1 MKLIRN
7 ISKKIK
13 ELEMRLAPVI
23 ICVNDFTEENAN
35 QFIKEIG
42 LAHNTGQPIIPVVI
56 DSYGGDVY
64 SLGRMIDAI
73 KNATLPVATIVEGKA
88 MSCGAILMTYG
99 TKGYRY
105 CNQDATVMMHDIS
118 ASSYGK
124 IEEIRSSLQ
133 EVDRLQSKILAEVD
147 RNCCQEKGYFNKN
160 IHDKGRADW
169 FINPDE
175 ALAIGMCDKLG
186 NPNLNID
193 FKVDI
198 SFKFD

>member
-7 ISKKIK
+7 ISRKIK
-13 ELEMRLAPVI
+13 ELEMRVAPII

-35 QFIKEIG
+35 QFIKEMG

-64 SLGRMIDAI
+64 ALSRMIDAI

-105 CNQDATVMMHDIS
+105 CNGDATVMMHDIS
-118 ASSYGK
+118 THSFGK
-124 IEEIRSSLQ
+124 IEELRSSLQ
-133 EVDRLQSKILAEVD
+133 ETDRLQNKILTEVD
-147 RNCCQEKGYFNKN
+147 LNCNQAKGYFNN
-160 IHDKGRADW
+160 VIHSKGRADW
-169 FINPDE
+169 FINPQE
-175 ALAIGMCDKLG
+175 ALNIGMCDKLG
-186 NPNLNID
+186 NPNLKID
-193 FKVDI
+193 FRVDI
-198 SFKFD
+198 SFKY

>member
-7 ISKKIK
+7 ISRKIK
-13 ELEMRLAPVI
+13 ELEMRLATMI

-64 SLGRMIDAI
+64 ALSRMIDAI
-73 KNATLPVATIVEGKA
+73 KNSTLPVATIVEGKA

-105 CNQDATVMMHDIS
+105 CNGDATVMMHDIS
-118 ASSYGK
+118 THSFGK
-124 IEEIRSSLQ
+124 IEELRSSLQ
-133 EVDRLQSKILAEVD
+133 ETDRLQNKILTEVD
-147 RNCCQEKGYFNKN
+147 LNCNQEKGYFNN
-160 IHDKGRADW
+160 VIHSKGRADW
-169 FINPDE
+169 FINPQD

-186 NPNLNID
+186 NPNLKID
-193 FKVDI
+193 FRVDI
-198 SFKFD
+198 NFKY

>member
-7 ISKKIK
+7 ISRKIK
-13 ELEMRLAPVI
+13 ELEMRVAPII

-64 SLGRMIDAI
+64 ALSRMIDAI
-73 KNATLPVATIVEGKA
+73 KNSTLPVATIVEGKA

-105 CNQDATVMMHDIS
+105 CNGDATVMMHDIS
-118 ASSYGK
+118 THSFGK
-124 IEEIRSSLQ
+124 IEELRSSLQ
-133 EVDRLQSKILAEVD
+133 ETDRLQNKILTEVD
-147 RNCCQEKGYFNKN
+147 LNCNQEKGYFNN
-160 IHDKGRADW
+160 VIHSKGRADW
-169 FINPDE
+169 FINPQD

-186 NPNLNID
+186 NPNLKID
-193 FKVDI
+193 FRVDI
-198 SFKFD
+198 NFKY

>member
-7 ISKKIK
+7 ISRKIK
-13 ELEMRLAPVI
+13 ELEMRVAPVI
-23 ICVNDFTEENAN
+23 ICVNEFNEENAN

-64 SLGRMIDAI
+64 ALSRMIDAI

-105 CNQDATVMMHDIS
+105 CNGDATVMMHDIS
-118 ASSYGK
+118 SGAFGK
-124 IEEIRSSLQ
+124 IEEVRSSFRETERLQ
-133 EVDRLQSKILAEVD
+133 LKILSEVDK
-147 RNCCQEKGYFNKN
+147 NCQQETGYFEKM
-160 IHDKGRADW
+160 IHSKGRSDW
-169 FINPDE
+169 FINPQE
-175 ALAIGMCDKLG
+175 AVEIGMCDKLG
-186 NPNLNID
+186 NPNLKID
-193 FKVDI
+193 FRVDI
-198 SFKFD
+198 SFKH

>member
-7 ISKKIK
+7 ISRKIK
-13 ELEMRLAPVI
+13 ELEMRVAPVI

-64 SLGRMIDAI
+64 ALSRMIDAI

-105 CNQDATVMMHDIS
+105 CNGDATVMMHDIS
-118 ASSYGK
+118 THSFGK
-124 IEEIRSSLQ
+124 IEELRSSLQ
-133 EVDRLQSKILAEVD
+133 ETDRLQNKILTEVD
-147 RNCCQEKGYFNKN
+147 LNCNQEKGYFNN
-160 IHDKGRADW
+160 VIHSKGRADW
-169 FINPDE
+169 FINPQD

-186 NPNLNID
+186 NPNLKID
-193 FKVDI
+193 FRVDI
-198 SFKFD
+198 SFKY

>member
-7 ISKKIK
+7 ISRKIK
-13 ELEMRLAPVI
+13 ELEMRVAPVI
-23 ICVNDFTEENAN
+23 ICVNEFNEENAN

-64 SLGRMIDAI
+64 ALSRMIDAI

-105 CNQDATVMMHDIS
+105 CNGDATVMMHDIS
-118 ASSYGK
+118 SGAFGK
-124 IEEIRSSLQ
+124 IEEVRSSFK
-133 EVDRLQSKILAEVD
+133 ETERLQ
-147 RNCCQEKGYFNKN
+147 
-160 IHDKGRADW
+160 
-169 FINPDE
+169 
-175 ALAIGMCDKLG
+175 
-186 NPNLNID
+186 
-193 FKVDI
+193 
-198 SFKFD
+198 